1 LAPLLL
7 SITLLCLLIQLGFW
21 LGIFSRFGS
30 TTPSKTTELPS
41 LSVLICARNEADN
54 LSAFLPRIL
63 EQDYPDYEVVVVDH
77 ASTDATQQVLEEFA
91 EQYDHL
97 RIVQYSDSRPGKKGP
112 LAKAWAMARHEWL
125 VLTDADCQPASQQWL
140 RHLAQHMTPDHDFVL
155 GYGAYKPHPGWLNR
169 WVRFETVLTA
179 LQYISY
185 ARTGIP
191 YMGVG
196 RNLAYRKS
204 LLKKLRPEDL
214 QPHLLSGDDDL
225 LVGRLAN
232 AGHVGI
238 CLSPEAFTYSS
249 PPDKWP
255 AYFHQKQRH
264 VSTAA
269 HYGRLPQILL
279 SLWGSSQLLWP
290 FTLLILLNL
299 NLNLSLYFL
308 RLLPAWWIFGKHAR
322 KLQEG
327 SLTPWFPI
335 LDLGLSLYYLWL
347 LPSSLGWKKNSSW
360 K

>member
-1 LAPLLL
+1 
-7 SITLLCLLIQLGFW
+7 
-21 LGIFSRFGS
+21 
-30 TTPSKTTELPS
+30 
-41 LSVLICARNEADN
+41 
-54 LSAFLPRIL
+54 
-63 EQDYPDYEVVVVDH
+63 
-77 ASTDATQQVLEEFA
+77 
-91 EQYDHL
+91 
-97 RIVQYSDSRPGKKGP
+97 
-112 LAKAWAMARHEWL
+112 MARHEWL

-279 SLWGSSQLLWP
+279 SLWGEQSTPMAIYLAHPSQP
-290 FTLLILLNL
+290 QPQPHP
-299 NLNLSLYFL
+299 
-308 RLLPAWWIFGKHAR
+308 LLPPPPPRLVDFWQTCPQTAGR
-322 KLQEG
+322 QPDPLVPNTRPG
-327 SLTPWFPI
+327 SFP
-335 LDLGLSLYYLWL
+335 LLLVAVTFQSGLE
-347 LPSSLGWKKNSSW
+347 KK
-360 K
+360 